1 MRKIHLFTVAVVA
14 MCAFS
19 ALVTASASAVL
30 TFEKAE
36 WLSGGVAITEA
47 LLADSV
53 GELLFENLLN
63 TADNLCSGLFEGT
76 VGPGGADTV
85 TMVYNLAG
93 TLIEELGA
101 AGTGLLCESM
111 ALCEPNTAE
120 IWPTGLPW
128 KTEALLDPSN
138 GLFYQLLENSSY
150 HIFCLG
156 PFGIAAEE
164 LCTTPDANIEVL
176 NVAGGVEPMGAFEP
190 EAECNGNAEE
200 GFVEAVA
207 GGTITLTGG
216 GTLTISN

>member
-1 MRKIHLFTVAVVA
+1 MKKIHLFTVALVA

-36 WLSGGVAITEA
+36 WLANGTAITEA
-47 LLADSV
+47 LLADWV
-53 GELLFENLLN
+53 GELLTENLLN
-63 TADNLCSGLFEGT
+63 TSDILCSFLYEGT
-76 VGPGGADTV
+76 VGPGGADTI
-85 TMVYNLAG
+85 TMVYDLAG
-93 TLIEELGA
+93 KLIEELGA

-120 IWPTGLPW
+120 TWPTGLPW
-128 KTEALLDPSN
+128 KTEALLDPST
-138 GLFYQLLENSSY
+138 GLFYELIENSSY

-164 LCTTPDANIEVL
+164 LCGSSDAAIEVL

-190 EAECNGNAEE
+190 EGECNGNAEE
-200 GFVEAVA
+200 GFAEAVA
-207 GGTITLTGG
+207 GGLISLTGG